1 MSLTGSVTGMLLL
14 GFHKGARSMTSAMQ
28 LDPRPIAL
36 VALAVLALTL
46 PGCAALQGPDPLH
59 VTVVGVE
66 PLEGQGLELRM
77 LVKLRVQNPNDA
89 PIDYNGVA
97 LEMKIRAK
105 TFASG
110 VSDAAGSVPRFGE
123 TVISVPVTVSAF
135 GMLGQAVDMFR
146 HGASG
151 PITYEMTGKLNRS
164 SFNSTHFQTQGE
176 FTLPGTGAGD
186 RAE

>member
-1 MSLTGSVTGMLLL
+1 
-14 GFHKGARSMTSAMQ
+14 MTSVMQ
-28 LDPRPIAL
+28 LVPRLIA
-36 VALAVLALTL
+36 VITLAVVPL
-46 PGCAALQGPDPLH
+46 ALQGCVALQGHDPLH
-59 VTVVGVE
+59 VTVVGIE

-97 LEMKIRAK
+97 LEMKVRGK

-110 VSDAAGSVPRFGE
+110 VSDAGGSVPRFGE
-123 TVISVPVTVSAF
+123 AVISVPVTVSAF

-146 HGASG
+146 RGASE
-151 PITYEMTGKLNRS
+151 PITYEMTGKLNSS

-176 FTLPGTGAGD
+176 FSLPGTGAAD
-186 RAE
+186 HAD